1 MLLLAAAVVFVDS
14 MFYAAITPLL
24 PHFAD
29 EFGLTKTGAG
39 VLVAAYAAGTFAG
52 ALPSGW
58 FAARAGVRATVLAGL
73 ALLGVTSIAFA
84 FAPSVLVLD
93 VARFLQGVGA
103 AATWAG
109 AFGWLIGASPRER
122 RGEVIGAAMA
132 AAIAGALFGPALG
145 AAAAALSPEVVFSA
159 VPVAAAGLAAWALR
173 TPAVPPGGTARLRD
187 LLTAARQRPILGGM
201 WLTTLPGLIFGT
213 LGVLAPLRLDELGAG
228 STAIAAVFLFAAAL
242 EALVSPIVGRI
253 SDRIGPLPPVIVG
266 LCGATV
272 VLALVPWPQ
281 RAWVLGVL
289 VIAISPAIGTLW
301 APAMSQ
307 LSDGA
312 ERLALEQG
320 FAFALVNI
328 AWSVGD
334 SVGAAGGGKL
344 GQSAGDEVPY
354 LILAALCAVTLAGVV
369 VAAVRM
375 EARARGPAEATGTLP
390 R

>member
-1 MLLLAAAVVFVDS
+1 

-24 PHFAD
+24 PQFAD
-29 EFGLTKTGAG
+29 EFGLTKGGAG
-39 VLVAAYAAGTFAG
+39 ILVASYAAGTFAG

-58 FAARAGVRATVLAGL
+58 LCSKTGVRATVLVGL
-73 ALLGVTSIAFA
+73 GLLGVTSLAFA

-93 VARFLQGVGA
+93 IARFLQGVGA

-122 RGEVIGAAMA
+122 RGEMIGTAMA

-145 AAAAALSPEVVFSA
+145 AAAAELSPEVVFSL
-159 VPVAAAGLAAWALR
+159 VPVAAAGLAVWALR
-173 TPAVPPGGTARLRD
+173 TPAVPPGGTARFRD
-187 LLTAARQRPILGGM
+187 LLTAVRQRPILGGM

-242 EALVSPIVGRI
+242 EAVVSPIVGRI
-253 SDRIGPLPPVIVG
+253 SDRIGRLPPVIVG
-266 LCGATV
+266 LAGATA
-272 VLALVPWPQ
+272 VLALIPWPE
-281 RAWVLGVL
+281 RAWVLGAL

-312 ERLALEQG
+312 DRLALEQG

-369 VAAVRM
+369 AAASGRTQRAAT
-375 EARARGPAEATGTLP
+375 EAAGTLP

>member
-1 MLLLAAAVVFVDS
+1 MLAAAVVFVDS

-39 VLVAAYAAGTFAG
+39 VLVASYAAGTFAG

-58 FAARAGVRATVLAGL
+58 LCAKAGVRATVLVGL
-73 ALLGVTSIAFA
+73 TLLGTTSLAFA

-109 AFGWLIGASPRER
+109 AFGWLIGAAPRER

-159 VPVAAAGLAAWALR
+159 VPFAAAGLAVWALR
-173 TPAVPPGGTARLRD
+173 TPAVPPGGSARLRD
-187 LLTAARQRPILGGM
+187 LLTAVRQRPILGGM

-213 LGVLAPLRLDELGAG
+213 LGVLAPLRLDALGAG

-242 EALVSPIVGRI
+242 EAIVSPIVGRI
-253 SDRIGPLPPVIVG
+253 SDRIGRLPPVIVG
-266 LCGATV
+266 LTGATV
-272 VLALVPWPQ
+272 LLALVPWPE

-369 VAAVRM
+369 AAATNRAERAAT
-375 EARARGPAEATGTLP
+375 EAAGTLP
-390 R
+390 RG

>member
-1 MLLLAAAVVFVDS
+1 VLVLAAAVVFVDS

-29 EFGLTKTGAG
+29 EFGLTKGGAG
-39 VLVAAYAAGTFAG
+39 VLVASYAAGTFAG

-58 FAARAGVRATVLAGL
+58 LCAKAGVRATVLVGL
-73 ALLGVTSIAFA
+73 GLLGITSLAFA

-93 VARFLQGVGA
+93 LARFLQGVGA

-159 VPVAAAGLAAWALR
+159 VPVAAAGLAFWALR

-187 LLTAARQRPILGGM
+187 LLTAVRQRPILGGM

-228 STAIAAVFLFAAAL
+228 STAIAAVFLFAAAF
-242 EALVSPIVGRI
+242 EAVVSPIVGRI
-253 SDRIGPLPPVIVG
+253 SDRIGRLPPVIVG

-272 VLALVPWPQ
+272 VLALVPWPE

-354 LILAALCAVTLAGVV
+354 LILAALCALTLAGVV
-369 VAAVRM
+369 AAATNRTEQAAT
-375 EARARGPAEATGTLP
+375 EAAGTLP